1 MNVPTQGM
9 AAATGMMGFSTG
21 PNVNGWARERD
32 WTAWMRAAIS
42 GDAAAYRRFLV
53 EVTPHLRAMARH
65 RCRMAGTFEGDAE
78 DIVQEVLLAIHLK
91 RGTWDQSRP
100 IGPWILAIARNKFVD
115 SLRRRGRHVTVPID
129 DVIDTLGAEDGAD
142 SASPGEIDGLLAQ
155 LKIRQREIV
164 KSISIN
170 GSSVRETAD
179 RLHMTEGAVRVAL
192 HRALKTLAALY
203 RGQAL

>member
-1 MNVPTQGM
+1 
-9 AAATGMMGFSTG
+9 MMGSARG
-21 PNVNGWARERD
+21 QDVNGWAWEGD

-53 EVTPHLRAMARH
+53 AVTPHLRAMARH
-65 RCRMAGTFEGDAE
+65 RCRMAGASEGDVE

-100 IGPWILAIARNKFVD
+100 IGPWIAAIVRHKLVD
-115 SLRRRGRHVTVPID
+115 ALRRRGRHVTVPID
-129 DVIDTLGAEDGAD
+129 EVIDTLGAEDHAD
-142 SASPGEIDGLLAQ
+142 GASPAEIDRLLAQ

-179 RLHMTEGAVRVAL
+179 RLHMSEGAVRVAL

-203 RGQAL
+203 RGQAS

>member
-1 MNVPTQGM
+1 M
-9 AAATGMMGFSTG
+9 
-21 PNVNGWARERD
+21 NGWAREGD

-53 EVTPHLRAMARH
+53 SVAPHLRAMARH
-65 RCRMAGTFEGDAE
+65 RCRAAGVSDSDVE

-100 IGPWILAIARNKFVD
+100 LGPWIAAIVRNKIID
-115 SLRRRGRHVTVPID
+115 ALRRRGRHVSVPIE
-129 DVIDTLGAEDGAD
+129 DVIDTLGAEDHADGA
-142 SASPGEIDGLLAQ
+142 SSGEMDGLLAQ
-155 LKIRQREIV
+155 LKAQQREIV

-203 RGQAL
+203 RGKTS